1 MATRMHLN
9 GKRNDQKADTQ
20 TQEAI
25 AGHKGQADAV
35 RHADGKHHPVHLC
48 FGYGRQLYAWPLG
61 QRGGQR
67 RNLQDD
73 FTRFFYTYRRHDWVP
88 EWYQTHAE

>member
-1 MATRMHLN
+1 MY
-9 GKRNDQKADTQ
+9 D
-20 TQEAI
+20 QEANTKT
-25 AGHKGQADAV
+25 GQETSDGDKGKADAV
-35 RHADGKHHPVHLC
+35 GHAHGQHHPVHLC
-48 FGYGRQLYAWPLG
+48 FGYGHQLYAWPLG

-73 FTRFFYTYRRHDWVP
+73 FTRFFYSYRRHDWVP

>member
-1 MATRMHLN
+1 MY
-9 GKRNDQKADTQ
+9 DQEANTQ
-20 TQEAI
+20 TSEESVN
-25 AGHKGQADAV
+25 GHQGQVDPV
-35 RHADGKHHPVHLC
+35 GHADGQHNPVHLRL
-48 FGYGRQLYAWPLG
+48 GNGNQLYAWPLG

-88 EWYQTHAE
+88 EWYQTDAK

>member
-1 MATRMHLN
+1 MYDQEADNETSDRSQRQVNPMGDSH
-9 GKRNDQKADTQ
+9 GKRN
-20 TQEAI
+20 
-25 AGHKGQADAV
+25 
-35 RHADGKHHPVHLC
+35 PVHLC

-73 FTRFFYTYRRHDWVP
+73 LTRFFYTYRRHDWIP
-88 EWYQTHAE
+88 EWYQTYAK

>member
-1 MATRMHLN
+1 MY
-9 GKRNDQKADTQ
+9 DQEADTNAAQ
-20 TQEAI
+20 TI
-25 AGHKGQADAV
+25 AGHERQVDVV
-35 RHADGKHHPVHLC
+35 RHAHGQHDPVHLC
-48 FGYGRQLYAWPLG
+48 FGYGNQLYAWPLG